1 MRASE
6 HHKVIKRPLFYW
18 ITRRYRGL
26 QLFLLLVIAASLFF
40 RVYPLEMQR
49 EIVNNAISLR
59 KLDLL
64 FLYCALYMGAVLLA
78 GLMKYFINSLQAI
91 IGQKLL
97 IEMRQELYHH
107 ILQLPL
113 QFFHRTQTGT
123 IISALTAEL
132 NAIGNFLGGALA
144 VPATALLTFLA
155 FAGFM
160 VYLNPF
166 LGLLSMTVYPF
177 ELVVVPILQRRY
189 NTINRR
195 RVTTTRAMAN
205 LVNEAASG
213 IHEVQGNASFFLE
226 EMKLNKKIHRLYKIM
241 KRMAVL
247 KYGIKFSNNLFQ
259 SLGPFLLFLVGG
271 YLAIHGRFTI
281 GALVAFLSAYEKVY
295 DPWKEIIQYYQ
306 DYQDAEV
313 RYRQIMESFDLEPE
327 YLLAAPDGKTVT
339 LAGNIEAREVSYT
352 LDGGVRLLEDVSFTL
367 SAGRHLALVGFSGSG
382 KSTLSLLLGQLYS
395 RTSGSLTIDGRD
407 VGELSKLDISHNIS
421 FVAQQPFIFTGTVRD
436 NLLYSCQALQLAGVL
451 SEVPGRSELI
461 EMVGEV
467 GLTEDVIR
475 WGLQTVIAPETARTL
490 VDKFLRMRSIVQ
502 EEFRGKLAHTI
513 EFYSTDLFLE
523 YCTIAANI
531 AYSSYP
537 GTPEVDTLLTNSHF
551 RDFLVQTDLAPRLLE
566 LGRAIAQTT
575 IDLLGNLQEDD
586 FFFQGSPMDP
596 EQFSSFTT
604 LLSRVAVV
612 GMSGLSTQE
621 SDQLLTL
628 ALRFVPGKHKIYTI
642 GERFKQQ
649 IVDLRRQFLQ
659 RELGIDLDQ
668 CQNGILQQTIPS
680 MAELEHAEPEGDA
693 FFTPF
698 CINQYLY
705 NHSLL
710 DNIIFGTVI
719 EKDVVQTTLAPVV
732 LPQFEKQGLLDE
744 VIEIGLDFHVGSKG
758 DRLSGGQKQKIAI
771 ARALLKKTPIVI
783 MDEATASLDN
793 SSQARIQRYIET
805 RLRGKATVVA
815 VVHRLDMI
823 SGYDHILVMKAG
835 KVIESGSYKDLME
848 KKSTLY
854 ELVNDI

>member
-1 MRASE
+1 MNVST
-6 HHKVIKRPLFYW
+6 HDKVTRRPLFYW
-18 ITRRYRGL
+18 ITHRFRGL
-26 QLFLLLVIAASLFF
+26 QLFLLLVIVSSLFF

-49 EIVNNAISLR
+49 EIINNAISLR

-64 FLYCALYMGAVLLA
+64 FLYCALYMGAVIAA
-78 GLMKYFINSLQAI
+78 GLMKYFINALQAI

-97 IEMRQELYHH
+97 IEMRQALYHH

-132 NAIGNFLGGALA
+132 NAIGAFLGGALA
-144 VPATALLTFLA
+144 VPLTSLLTFLA
-155 FAGFM
+155 FAGYM

-166 LGLLSMTVYPF
+166 LGLLSMTIYPF

-189 NTINRR
+189 NAINRT

-213 IHEVQGNASFFLE
+213 IHEVQGNASYFLE
-226 EMKLNKKIHRLYKIM
+226 EGKLDKKIHRLYKIM
-241 KRMAVL
+241 KRMSVL

-271 YLAIHGRFTI
+271 YLAIHGQFTI

-295 DPWKEIIQYYQ
+295 DPWKEIIEYYQ
-306 DYQDAEV
+306 DYQDAQV
-313 RYRQIMESFDLEPE
+313 RYRQIMDSFDLEPE
-327 YLLAAPDGKTVT
+327 YLLAPPEGASVELTGR
-339 LAGNIEAREVSYT
+339 IEAKNVSYT

-367 SAGRHLALVGFSGSG
+367 PAGRHLALVGFSGSG

-395 RTSGSLTIDGRD
+395 RTGGTLTIDNRD

-421 FVAQQPFIFTGTVRD
+421 FVSQQPFIFTGTVRD
-436 NLLYSCQALQLAGVL
+436 NLLYSCQALYLAGVS
-451 SEVPGRSELI
+451 SELPDRRQLI
-461 EMVGEV
+461 EMVSEV

-475 WGLQTVIAPETARTL
+475 WGLQTVIAPETARPL
-490 VDKFLRMRSIVQ
+490 VDKFLRMRDIVQ
-502 EEFRGKLAHTI
+502 NEFKNRLVNTI
-513 EFYSTDLFLE
+513 EFYDIESFLD
-523 YCTIAANI
+523 YSTIAANI
-531 AYSSYP
+531 VFCSYP
-537 GTPEVDTLLTNSHF
+537 GTPEVDILLANAPF
-551 RDFLVQTDLAPRLLE
+551 REFIRETGLEAQLFE

-575 IDLLGNLQEDD
+575 IDLLGDLRGDA
-586 FFFQGSPMDP
+586 FFFQGSPMEP
-596 EQFSSFTT
+596 HQFDTFTA
-604 LLSRVAVV
+604 LLNKSATKPIERLP
-612 GMSGLSTQE
+612 SQE
-621 SDQLLTL
+621 KDRLL
-628 ALRFVPGKHKIYTI
+628 ALALLFVPGRHKIYTI
-642 GERFKQQ
+642 GDELKHH

-659 RELGIDLDQ
+659 NVLGIDLDQ
-668 CQNGILQQTIPS
+668 CQSGVLQITIPE
-680 MAELEHAEPEGDA
+680 MAEMDSDDQHDM

-698 CINQYLY
+698 CLSQYLY
-705 NHSLL
+705 SHSLL

-719 EKDVVQTTLAPVV
+719 ERDGEQTTLAPLVFN
-732 LPQFEKQGLLDE
+732 QFEEQGLLDE
-744 VIEIGLDFHVGSKG
+744 VIDIGLSFHVGSKG
-758 DRLSGGQKQKIAI
+758 DKLSGGQKQKIAI

-793 SSQARIQRYIET
+793 SSQSRIQRYIET
-805 RLRGKATVVA
+805 KLRGKATVVA

-835 KVIESGSYKDLME
+835 KIIESGSYEDLMK